1 VINWGYRNEPGVTL
15 RLNDGGWQ
23 TMQVSS
29 ADGSYQFGGLGEGI
43 AFLSADLSPGQA
55 ETLHPMADN
64 VAIRLRCDLDVV
76 ANLGLYSSPQRPD
89 PPATVT
95 MTVSRQ
101 VLLPGQSAAFYL
113 TLKNGMPH
121 AISHVF
127 LTDYL
132 PDGLTVAEVTSS
144 LGSVEVLNG
153 RMVTVYVG
161 ELAQGAE
168 ATIQISVQADPALAY
183 GTSLKNTATLLYA
196 ESAADQAWATLA
208 IGAAA
213 EAAPMPTTLPVSATP
228 TPPAAATP
236 EGTPQSSDELL
247 PTTGGSGTV
256 AILSAIIVLALLLAG
271 VRQVRKQPA
280 RE

>member
-1 VINWGYRNEPGVTL
+1 
-15 RLNDGGWQ
+15 
-23 TMQVSS
+23 MQVSS

-43 AFLSADLSPGQA
+43 AFLSADLPPEQA
-55 ETLHPMADN
+55 ATLRPMADN
-64 VAIRLRCDLDVV
+64 VAVRLRCDLDVV
-76 ANLGLYSSPQRPD
+76 ANLGLYSSPQRPN

-101 VLLPGQSAAFYL
+101 VLLPGQGAVFYL
-113 TLKNGMPH
+113 TLKNGMAH

-153 RMVTVYVG
+153 RMVTVYVE

-213 EAAPMPTTLPVSATP
+213 EAALIPTTLPVSGTP
-228 TPPAAATP
+228 TPAAATTP
-236 EGTPQSSDELL
+236 EATPQPGDELL